1 MKKTYEIPELNLR
14 DLTKTVVLAGSGT
27 GNDVEVDEDAVN

>member
-14 DLTKTVVLAGSGT
+14 DLNKTVVLAGS
-27 GNDVEVDEDAVN
+27 NADVEVDEGVL

>member
-14 DLTKTVVLAGSGT
+14 DLTKTVICVSGE
-27 GNDVEVDEDAVN
+27 VEVDEGIL

>member
-14 DLTKTVVLAGSGT
+14 DLTNSVICVRGE
-27 GNDVEVDEDAVN
+27 VEVDEGIL